1 MNAKAGKQKA
11 SKRRAAATA
20 DVREVKWPILLDQS
34 AMIEPQSRMIFH
46 ADEKE
51 RFFTTPKK
59 LRGKPSWLR
68 SCFLEWLKLPEEKKF
83 YWADGFW
90 RDLCRN
96 NVKFPLV
103 MPELML
109 VLWRATRQATQA
121 ASESEELRALAD
133 YIDAL
138 NATKGDR
145 GQRLLVTEM
154 LYDYAHRV
162 KAMERPILTWRE
174 LRDEFWP
181 DYQDTNANW
190 QKFLRERGI
199 PFKKVGQFRAGRKCV
214 RKSGNNTH

>member
-11 SKRRAAATA
+11 SKRRTAATA
-20 DVREVKWPILLDQS
+20 DVREMKWPILLDQS
-34 AMIEPQSRMIFH
+34 AMIEPQSRMILH

-68 SCFLEWLKLPEEKKF
+68 SCFLNWLKLPEEKKF

-103 MPELML
+103 MPELMH
-109 VLWRATRQATQA
+109 VLWRATRQATQGA
-121 ASESEELRALAD
+121 SEELRALAN

-138 NATKGDR
+138 NAGKGDR
-145 GQRLLVTEM
+145 GRRLLVTEM